1 MCNYFDDIIRF
12 WDRNID
18 FGDVLLD
25 EELYKKYENILI
37 FDISYKP
44 SAAAK
49 RLRISF
55 DKRDE
60 FIIVHDKIRYLI
72 MFDYSYCNKNL

>member
-55 DKRDE
+55 DKRDV

>member
-1 MCNYFDDIIRF
+1 MCNYFDDINRF

-18 FGDVLLD
+18 FGDILLD

-44 SAAAK
+44 PATAK

-55 DKRDE
+55 DKRDG
-60 FIIVHDKIRYLI
+60 FIIVHDKIRYFI

>member
-18 FGDVLLD
+18 FDDILLD
-25 EELYKKYENILI
+25 EELYKKYEHILI

-55 DKRDE
+55 DKRDG

>member
-18 FGDVLLD
+18 FDDILLD

-37 FDISYKP
+37 FGISYKP

-55 DKRDE
+55 DKRDG

>member
-1 MCNYFDDIIRF
+1 MCNYFDDINRF

-18 FGDVLLD
+18 FGDILLD

-44 SAAAK
+44 SATAK
-49 RLRISF
+49 RLCISF
-55 DKRDE
+55 DKRDG
-60 FIIVHDKIRYLI
+60 FIIFHDKIRYLI
-72 MFDYSYCNKNL
+72 MFDHSYCNKNL

>member
-25 EELYKKYENILI
+25 EELYKKYESILI

-55 DKRDE
+55 DKRDG

>member
-18 FGDVLLD
+18 FDDILLD

-37 FDISYKP
+37 FDIS
-44 SAAAK
+44 
-49 RLRISF
+49 
-55 DKRDE
+55 
-60 FIIVHDKIRYLI
+60 
-72 MFDYSYCNKNL
+72 